1 MSLIRPTRFS
11 LTLLMSRQNAI
22 SLDVSVDM
30 REKYEESLNDLI
42 ESVIKLAEEVY
53 HVIERSLDVLNCEDV
68 QEVRELIKH
77 DLVINDMENAINEQ
91 VIRLITKQQPI
102 ATDLRIIMA
111 SIKIASELERMG
123 DNAGNLAKIRR
134 RVKFEDT
141 VVLSRLKTMGKLSL
155 LMLYDLRDAF
165 QQKDV
170 NLTKEV
176 IDRDQDIDDLY
187 KEIVNTTYLI
197 DNDPFISGQAHL
209 AARYLERIGDHIT
222 NIAENI
228 YYFITGDRY
237 DKFLK

>member
-1 MSLIRPTRFS
+1 MN
-11 LTLLMSRQNAI
+11 RQNVI
-22 SLDVSVDM
+22 SLEDLVDM
-30 REKYEESLNDLI
+30 REKYEESLNELI
-42 ESVIKLAEEVY
+42 DSVIKMADEVY
-53 HVIERSLDVLNCEDV
+53 HVIERSIDVLSSEDV
-68 QEVRELIKH
+68 QEARELIKH
-77 DLVINDMENAINEQ
+77 DNVINDLENEINEQ
-91 VIRLITKQQPI
+91 VISLITKQQPI

-134 RVKFEDT
+134 RVRFEDT
-141 VVLSRLKTMGKLSL
+141 VILSRLKTMGKLSM
-155 LMLYDLRDAF
+155 LMLYDLKDAY
-165 QQKDV
+165 QKKDV
-170 NLTKEV
+170 NLTKEI
-176 IDRDQDIDDLY
+176 IDRDEDIDDLY
-187 KEIVNTTYLI
+187 KEIVNTSYLI